1 MSRLTDV
8 ALFARFA
15 SGNLLVGHCV
25 LCHVWT
31 VTELALLVLEVGI
44 VRGVRPTS
52 KMIIVSDDIVIGR
65 GGRS

>member
-1 MSRLTDV
+1 MSRLTNV
-8 ALFARFA
+8 ALFARF
-15 SGNLLVGHCV
+15 STSDLLVSNGV
-25 LCHVWT
+25 LGHVWT

>member
-1 MSRLTDV
+1 MSRLTNV
-8 ALFARFA
+8 ALFARF
-15 SGNLLVGHCV
+15 STSDLLVSNGV
-25 LCHVWT
+25 LGHVWT
-31 VTELALLVLEVGI
+31 VTELTLLVLEVGI